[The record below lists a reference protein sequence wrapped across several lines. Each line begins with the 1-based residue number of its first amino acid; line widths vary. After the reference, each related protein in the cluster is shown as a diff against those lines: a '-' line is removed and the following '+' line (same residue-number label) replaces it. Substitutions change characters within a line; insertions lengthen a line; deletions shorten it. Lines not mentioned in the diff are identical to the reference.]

1 MKENIKKFFKN
12 ESLLMKTF
20 PWTLNSMNLFFLSL
34 VFIFPLFMENPILK
48 DGLPFVFILI
58 WAIFYYFLRKKLLNG
73 LQNDR
78 YMAEERLKDS
88 KQKLLRDNN

>member
-1 MKENIKKFFKN
+1 MKENIKKFFEN

-20 PWTLNSMNLFFLSL
+20 PWTLNSMNLFFLFL
-34 VFIFPLFMENPILK
+34 VFIFPLFMENPTLK

-73 LQNDR
+73 LPN
-78 YMAEERLKDS
+78 E
-88 KQKLLRDNN
+88 